1 MKLAAKCLIK
11 SIFIFFIITKN
22 TYSLDNS
29 AEKILFKI
37 NNKAY
42 TTTDIE
48 NRNNIARNFSWIKS
62 VDLGLEELAR

>member
-1 MKLAAKCLIK
+1 MINKILNGKVMKLAAKCLIK
-11 SIFIFFIITKN
+11 SIFILFIITKN
-22 TYSLDNS
+22 TYSLDNG

-48 NRNNIARNFSWIKS
+48 NRNKYYKLIY
-62 VDLGLEELAR
+62 